1 MSENNEVK
9 TRQPAKRIL
18 LIEVYDKEG
27 NVIEGAKA
35 DVNLKIVGDYKKIDE
50 TVVDVIK
57 DHPNAFFIKL

>member
-18 LIEVYDKEG
+18 LVEVYDKEG
-27 NVIEGAKA
+27 NVVEGAKA

>member
-1 MSENNEVK
+1 MSENNEAK

>member
-35 DVNLKIVGDYKKIDE
+35 EVNMKIVGDYKKIDE

>member
-1 MSENNEVK
+1 MSENNEVN

-18 LIEVYDKEG
+18 LVEVFDKEG

-35 DVNLKIVGDYKKIDE
+35 DVNMKIVGDYKKIDE

>member
-18 LIEVYDKEG
+18 LIEVFDKEG
-27 NVIEGAKA
+27 NIIEGAKA
-35 DVNLKIVGDYKKIDE
+35 DVNMKIVGDYKKIDE

>member
-18 LIEVYDKEG
+18 LVEVYDKEG
-27 NVIEGAKA
+27 NIVENAKA
-35 DVNLKIVGDYKKIDE
+35 DNNLKIVGDYKKIDE
-50 TVVDVIK
+50 TVVDVIR

>member
-9 TRQPAKRIL
+9 TRQPSKRIL

>member
-27 NVIEGAKA
+27 NIIEGAKA

>member
-18 LIEVYDKEG
+18 LVEVFDKEG

-35 DVNLKIVGDYKKIDE
+35 DVNMKIVGDYKKIDE

>member
-18 LIEVYDKEG
+18 LVEVYDKEG

>member
-1 MSENNEVK
+1 MSENTEVK
-9 TRQPAKRIL
+9 THQPAKRIL

>member
-1 MSENNEVK
+1 MSENTEVK
-9 TRQPAKRIL
+9 TRQPSKRIL

>member
-1 MSENNEVK
+1 MSENIETK

-18 LIEVYDKEG
+18 LVEVYDKED

>member
-18 LIEVYDKEG
+18 LVEVYDKEG
-27 NVIEGAKA
+27 NIVENAKA
-35 DVNLKIVGDYKKIDE
+35 DNNLKIVGDYKKIDE

>member
-18 LIEVYDKEG
+18 LIEVFDKEG

-35 DVNLKIVGDYKKIDE
+35 DVNMKIVGDYKKIDE

>member
-1 MSENNEVK
+1 MSENTEVK
-9 TRQPAKRIL
+9 TRQSAKRIL